1 MFKNYE
7 TFLNREKEISVKAKM
22 IIDSLNIEKGEDI
35 LNATKNCD
43 DIREN
48 LINSLQ
54 KALINSKKIK
64 SKEKPINII
73 EKSTEDL
80 LDIDVE
86 VIDILDE
93 NSKKNIVSKINKM
106 QKVLNF
112 IDNKVNNKST
122 NIQEEKN
129 VEKVVVKKVTE
140 KNNYF
145 IRSKEINEPTLM
157 VLNNNDS
164 ISGVLNVFKFKLIFK
179 DSSVTEKEFQ
189 ISLLDKSFNTISNVQ
204 TLKIIDESSVNLELK
219 TSIKHD
225 QIYLCVKSA
234 ACKENE
240 ERDRPD
246 HVSVYQ
252 RLPTKHCPRDAVT

>member
-1 MFKNYE
+1 
-7 TFLNREKEISVKAKM
+7 M
-22 IIDSLNIEKGEDI
+22 IWFGIKTNV
-35 LNATKNCD
+35 
-43 DIREN
+43 
-48 LINSLQ
+48 INSLQ
-54 KALINSKKIK
+54 KALIKSKKIK
-64 SKEKPINII
+64 YKEKPINII

-240 ERDRPD
+240 VDYLYNLNLNLNFD
-246 HVSVYQ
+246 S
-252 RLPTKHCPRDAVT
+252 DFIF